1 MYKVSQYGLGTW
13 DESHIIQGGQAWAL
27 QGEDLIFIYNIDI
40 LYFWPMN
47 LFLLQLKYIYNVCL
61 IRHKQAMIA

>member
-27 QGEDLIFIYNIDI
+27 QEEHLIFIFNIDI

-47 LFLLQLKYIYNVCL
+47 LFLL
-61 IRHKQAMIA
+61 